1 MQFSIAAE
9 FVAEN
14 GLPRRLRT
22 AYTNTQLLE
31 LEKEFH
37 FNKYLC
43 RPRRIEIAA
52 SLDLTERQVKVW
64 FQNRRMK
71 HKRQTLSKTD
81 DEDNK
86 DSLKGDDDQ
95 SDSNSNSKK
104 SCQGCELPSDD
115 IPDSTSNSRGHNNN
129 TPSATN
135 NNPSAGSLT
144 PNSTLE
150 SSNLLGSTS
159 VSASNMASADSSV
172 ASTGSLDDDVEEN
185 TTKVKKK
192 EEALIKK
199 ESAVSTSTKISQ
211 FTSFDTPSTT
221 VSYRRD
227 SDTSSQHSLT
237 TANTISGAVGKRRYH
252 QQSNA
257 VTTAGIIETRTA
269 YYSTYYNKQQLQQ
282 HQQQQQQQLQSPQ
295 QLHTQL
301 QQQPHGQDYYG
312 KYDVEFA
319 ASNSPQPHHR
329 LQPQQQQQQNTN
341 ISTITPNNEY
351 LSPKPDFMIMPQ
363 ASPHLKVNELANV
376 SKITHGPTATF
387 HHPQPPPPP
396 PPPSST
402 QTPAQ
407 HGLQQAFYNQHG
419 VESSLQYQG
428 HAYNHHTH
436 TQVNYSHHHSSQQ
449 QSQQIHN
456 DFDISGNYYETKNQ
470 TSSVSSY
477 NAGYEHMNFQQ
488 PTNDFQQHIHHIG
501 SAAAS
506 ALGIQME
513 PNAPPPPLPPAA
525 ASQLN
530 QMQQT
535 FYNNHHHGIEHQYQH
550 SYNQPGHQ
558 ANYNHHQHNQHQH
571 NQQAMNDN
579 LLDEH
584 TPAPHIQMAANGS
597 SSTANNFVNTASS
610 VSTAPP
616 NANFPTT
623 AAANLIENSN
633 SSSDFNFLSNLANEF
648 VPEYYQLS

>member
-1 MQFSIAAE
+1 M
-9 FVAEN
+9 
-14 GLPRRLRT
+14 T
-22 AYTNTQLLE
+22 AS
-31 LEKEFH
+31 H
-37 FNKYLC
+37 
-43 RPRRIEIAA
+43 
-52 SLDLTERQVKVW
+52 
-64 FQNRRMK
+64 
-71 HKRQTLSKTD
+71 
-81 DEDNK
+81 
-86 DSLKGDDDQ
+86 
-95 SDSNSNSKK
+95 SNSKK

-135 NNPSAGSLT
+135 NNPSAVT

-150 SSNLLGSTS
+150 STNLLGSTS

-172 ASTGSLDDDVEEN
+172 ASTGSLDDEES
-185 TTKVKKK
+185 V
-192 EEALIKK
+192 
-199 ESAVSTSTKISQ
+199 VSTSTKISQ
-211 FTSFDTPSTT
+211 FNSYDTPSTT

-237 TANTISGAVGKRRYH
+237 ATNTGSGAVGKRRYH

-282 HQQQQQQQLQSPQ
+282 QQQQQLQSPQ

-301 QQQPHGQDYYG
+301 QQQQQQHGQDYYG

-319 ASNSPQPHHR
+319 AANSPQPHHR
-329 LQPQQQQQQNTN
+329 LQPQQQQQQQNTG
-341 ISTITPNNEY
+341 ISTITTNGEY

-363 ASPHLKVNELANV
+363 GSPHLKVNELTNV
-376 SKITHGPTATF
+376 GKLTHGPTTTF

-396 PPPSST
+396 PPSST
-402 QTPAQ
+402 SQTPAQ
-407 HGLQQAFYNQHG
+407 HGLQQAFYNQHN
-419 VESSLQYQG
+419 VESALQYQG
-428 HAYNHHTH
+428 HGYNHHSH
-436 TQVNYSHHHSSQQ
+436 AQVNYSHHHSSQQ
-449 QSQQIHN
+449 QQSQQQIHN

-470 TSSVSSY
+470 TSSGGY

-488 PTNDFQQHIHHIG
+488 PSNDFQQHIHHIG

-513 PNAPPPPLPPAA
+513 PNAPPPPLPPPA

-535 FYNNHHHGIEHQYQH
+535 FYNNHHHGIEHQYSAH
-550 SYNQPGHQ
+550 PYNQSGHQ
-558 ANYNHHQHNQHQH
+558 ANYNHHQHNQHHH
-571 NQQAMNDN
+571 NQQAMNDG
-579 LLDEH
+579 LMDEH
-584 TPAPHIQMAANGS
+584 TPAPHIQMAANGTTS
-597 SSTANNFVNTASS
+597 NTANNFANNASS

-616 NANFPTT
+616 NANFPAT
-623 AAANLIENSN
+623 AANLIENSN
-633 SSSDFNFLSNLANEF
+633 SSSDFNFLSNLANDF
-648 VPEYYQLS
+648 VPEYYQLTFLREHYRLSSWEMSSRLIDYNAGS